1 MDNDYLYESRNYIL
15 TKTEKEYMNAIKDS
29 LPPEYILLVQQNL
42 STLVNKTDNSK
53 FRNELFRNIDF
64 VIVDNNYKIL
74 FCIEVNDNTHTQP
87 KRIERDKKVKM
98 ILEESGIPLVVFWT
112 KYGINKDYIKT
123 RILETINSLPVERIH
138 HFKESANNQENE
150 ITNKPTENNK
160 VIVVKK
166 QGCYIATCIYNS
178 YDCPEVWT
186 LRRFRDFY
194 LNEKTWGKLFIKVY
208 YSISPLIVKIFG
220 NNSFFRK
227 ITKSILDKFVGFLNK
242 KGYLDDKYEDLY

>member
-1 MDNDYLYESRNYIL
+1 
-15 TKTEKEYMNAIKDS
+15 MNAIKDS
-29 LPPEYILLVQQNL
+29 LPPECILLVQQNL
-42 STLVNKTDNSK
+42 STLVKKTDNSK
-53 FRNELFRNIDF
+53 FRNELFRNIDS
-64 VIVDNNYKIL
+64 VIVDNDYKIL

-98 ILEESGIPLVVFWT
+98 IIEESGIPLVVFWT
-112 KYGINKDYIKT
+112 RYGINKDYIKT

-138 HFKESANNQENE
+138 HFKEVTNNQENE
-150 ITNKPTENNK
+150 ITNTPTK
-160 VIVVKK
+160 DIIIKK
-166 QGCYIATCIYNS
+166 QGCYIATYVYNS

-194 LNEKTWGKLFIKVY
+194 LNKRIWGKLFIKVY

-220 NNSFFRK
+220 NNYCFRK
-227 ITKSILDKFVGFLNK
+227 ITKSILDKFVRFLNK